1 MMILCWKNRTGAMSG
16 RKIAGTA
23 TIWERNMMLPQV
35 KRIFLDKKRVVYTS
49 NFNIDEASGNV
60 WIDKTEKPFYIV
72 NFL

>member
-1 MMILCWKNRTGAMSG
+1 MSG

-23 TIWERNMMLPQV
+23 YYLGKKYDATTG